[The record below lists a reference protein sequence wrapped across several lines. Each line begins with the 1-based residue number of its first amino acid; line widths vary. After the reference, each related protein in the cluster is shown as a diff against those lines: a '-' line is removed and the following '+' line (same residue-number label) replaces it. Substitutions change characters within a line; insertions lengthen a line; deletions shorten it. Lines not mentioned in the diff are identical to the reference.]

1 MKHLCS
7 CSCNGLM
14 WVTHQG
20 KRFTLYDKTQ
30 PYIHIVKRNKLTT
43 PSEVFIATTKRE
55 NGLAEKL
62 DSHREALERE
72 KERKGGRGGE
82 EMFC

>member
-1 MKHLCS
+1 
-7 CSCNGLM
+7 M

-30 PYIHIVKRNKLTT
+30 PYIHKVKRNKLTT

-62 DSHREALERE
+62 DSDREAERE
-72 KERKGGRGGE
+72 RERERGEGVRG
-82 EMFC
+82 